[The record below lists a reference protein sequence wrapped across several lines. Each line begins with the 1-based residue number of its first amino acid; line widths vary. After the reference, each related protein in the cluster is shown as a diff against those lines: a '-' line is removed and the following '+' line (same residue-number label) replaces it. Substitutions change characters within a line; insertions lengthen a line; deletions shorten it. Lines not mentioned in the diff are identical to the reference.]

1 MKKTNNKPRLVGAM
15 TQIADRLELREGWY
29 FPHEANIE
37 AQIRIILR
45 QLDSLTLREMAVSF
59 PWPTREMAGAEVL
72 PIRSMRP
79 EEKRRWLQQLLGLLS
94 AEKSKDTAA
103 ARGRER
109 NSSASNA
116 RFETPRPRSKSPL
129 APRSQSPRPETPPA
143 LAGAP
148 PPTVQ
153 LETLSLNAFTDSRST
168 SSGPSLGSLRR
179 SNATNNK
186 RMSQPPLSESPPRPA
201 AAIPAHVV
209 SPERG
214 PRRFS
219 NSRNLSVPVPVASV
233 DGSLSYAYLSDG
245 EDYMSS
251 GDELYVQ
258 PMPSTP
264 GSSPPSRDGGLTRL
278 LSVKRPNDSVLADA
292 MSLALFRMNE
302 D

>member
-1 MKKTNNKPRLVGAM
+1 M

-45 QLDSLTLREMAVSF
+45 QLNSLTLREMAVSF

-79 EEKRRWLQQLLGLLS
+79 EEKRKWLQQLWGLLS
-94 AEKSKDTAA
+94 AEKSKETA
-103 ARGRER
+103 ARGRDR
-109 NSSASNA
+109 NLSASNA
-116 RFETPRPRSKSPL
+116 RFEAPRPRSKSPL

-143 LAGAP
+143 LAATP
-148 PPTVQ
+148 PPAAQ
-153 LETLSLNAFTDSRST
+153 LETLSLNAFADSRST
-168 SSGPSLGSLRR
+168 SPGPSLGSLRR
-179 SNATNNK
+179 SNATNN
-186 RMSQPPLSESPPRPA
+186 RRLSQPPLAGAPPPGPG

-209 SPERG
+209 SPEQ

-219 NSRNLSVPVPVASV
+219 NSRNLSVPVTVSGA

-245 EDYMSS
+245 EDCMSS
-251 GDELYVQ
+251 GDERYVQ
-258 PMPSTP
+258 SMQSTP
-264 GSSPPSRDGGLTRL
+264 GSSPPSRGDGGLTRL
-278 LSVKRPNDSVLADA
+278 LTVKRPNDSVLADA
-292 MSLALFRMNE
+292 MALAMFRMNE